1 MNIKYKISKS
11 FKDFSVQC
19 TQQKTKKTF
28 HPKVVSFCNENYY
41 GYVLCS
47 VCEMTTKAYKCIGWG
62 SFLIETV
69 LSDNE
74 DFLTN

>member
-1 MNIKYKISKS
+1 MFRNIEYRYQNLSR
-11 FKDFSVQC
+11 
-19 TQQKTKKTF
+19 TF
-28 HPKVVSFCNENYY
+28 QFNAHNKNKENLFTPKFYNENYY

-62 SFLIETV
+62 SFLIENV